1 MLIFTA
7 KLPRRKTVLS
17 GILLAVLSFTLVLL
31 GLNWG
36 QIRAVSA
43 DIRPNPKGIKSNED
57 RIAYLSQWGWQVA
70 DEPLSVQELL
80 IPKEMDSS
88 YLGYLTMQQ
97 AQGFDLSKY
106 AGKRVKRYTYQV
118 TNYPGLRENIWA
130 CLLIYQKEVIGGEVY
145 CSQGDGFQQGLTY
158 PTQTK

>member
-43 DIRPNPKGIKSNED
+43 DIRPNP
-57 RIAYLSQWGWQVA
+57 
-70 DEPLSVQELL
+70 
-80 IPKEMDSS
+80 
-88 YLGYLTMQQ
+88 
-97 AQGFDLSKY
+97 
-106 AGKRVKRYTYQV
+106 
-118 TNYPGLRENIWA
+118 
-130 CLLIYQKEVIGGEVY
+130 
-145 CSQGDGFQQGLTY
+145 
-158 PTQTK
+158 

>member
-43 DIRPNPKGIKSNED
+43 NIRPNPKGIKSNED

-70 DEPLSVQELL
+70 D
-80 IPKEMDSS
+80 
-88 YLGYLTMQQ
+88 
-97 AQGFDLSKY
+97 
-106 AGKRVKRYTYQV
+106 
-118 TNYPGLRENIWA
+118 
-130 CLLIYQKEVIGGEVY
+130 
-145 CSQGDGFQQGLTY
+145 
-158 PTQTK
+158 

>member
-43 DIRPNPKGIKSNED
+43 NIRPNPKGIKSNED

-88 YLGYLTMQQ
+88 YLEYLTMQQ

-106 AGKRVKRYTYQV
+106 AGKRVKRYTYEI
-118 TNYPGLRENIWA
+118 TNYPTGEAGVQAN
-130 CLLIYQKEVIGGEVY
+130 LLICKNTVIAGEVL
-145 CSQGDGFQQGLTY
+145 SPQLDGFLHGLAM
-158 PTQTK
+158 P